1 MDRVYN
7 RIEDAGISLM
17 VAAGNDWTST
27 ENHPYGQKS
36 LVSNPDNAMV
46 GTPSTLDAAL
56 SVASVENVQKY
67 VSYFQVGDQKFEY
80 SDSNKGDMAFTSL
93 DGTYEYVVIPGYG
106 ADSDYTGLDVTG
118 KIALV
123 MRGTLSFTEK
133 EAAAAKAGAAGLV
146 VYDNAPGA
154 LSLMQVEG
162 LIPSCF
168 ITLENGDAMKAAQE
182 KSLSISPSMSDFME
196 NEEAGQIS
204 SFSSWGPGTSLT
216 LKPEITAPGG
226 HIYSSLPGG
235 VYGDMSGTSMASP
248 QMAGIAAGL
257 RQYLDSSEDFA
268 DLSEYR
274 KGQLADALLMS
285 TAVPL
290 EDPDGVLYSPRS
302 QGAGLVNMNGAIQ
315 TRAYLT
321 NDDGDI
327 AKGELGSSE
336 TGRFTYSFYVH
347 NFGSETLHYQLNTS
361 ILVPGFYY
369 EDGVAFMSDQDRLL
383 TEQEYKL
390 TYSGDVDADGKLTV
404 EPAAGPA

>member
-1 MDRVYN
+1 
-7 RIEDAGISLM
+7 
-17 VAAGNDWTST
+17 
-27 ENHPYGQKS
+27 
-36 LVSNPDNAMV
+36 
-46 GTPSTLDAAL
+46 
-56 SVASVENVQKY
+56 
-67 VSYFQVGDQKFEY
+67 
-80 SDSNKGDMAFTSL
+80 MAFTSL

-154 LSLMQVEG
+154 LSRMQVEG

-257 RQYLDSSEDFA
+257 RQYLDSSEDF
-268 DLSEYR
+268 
-274 KGQLADALLMS
+274 G
-285 TAVPL
+285 
-290 EDPDGVLYSPRS
+290 
-302 QGAGLVNMNGAIQ
+302 I
-315 TRAYLT
+315 
-321 NDDGDI
+321 
-327 AKGELGSSE
+327 
-336 TGRFTYSFYVH
+336 
-347 NFGSETLHYQLNTS
+347 
-361 ILVPGFYY
+361 
-369 EDGVAFMSDQDRLL
+369 
-383 TEQEYKL
+383 
-390 TYSGDVDADGKLTV
+390 
-404 EPAAGPA
+404 